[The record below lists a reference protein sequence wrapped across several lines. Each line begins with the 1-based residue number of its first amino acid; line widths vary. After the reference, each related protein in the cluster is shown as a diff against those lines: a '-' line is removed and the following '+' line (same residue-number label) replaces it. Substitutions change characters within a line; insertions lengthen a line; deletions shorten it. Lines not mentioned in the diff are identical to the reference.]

1 MYFPCLRPGIRHFL
15 KEPVQWVSQALGAKT
30 LTATGFSLC
39 LGHLRGQNAYFEKI
53 ITTYFKFKCYII
65 EFFNLDFLFV
75 VFKFCT
81 LYIWLSDNIKLF
93 TYSICMQYTEIVR
106 KL

>member
-39 LGHLRGQNAYFEKI
+39 LGHLRGQNVYFEKI

-65 EFFNLDFLFV
+65 EFFNLDFYLWFLNFV
-75 VFKFCT
+75 
-81 LYIWLSDNIKLF
+81 LYIFGFLITLSYLLIRFACNTLK
-93 TYSICMQYTEIVR
+93 
-106 KL
+106 

>member
-39 LGHLRGQNAYFEKI
+39 LGHLRGQNVYFEKI

-93 TYSICMQYTEIVR
+93 SNYFSVLHANRIS
-106 KL
+106 K